1 MTYEQWEAGAPAE
14 LRSDPLWTLRV
25 YRTALY
31 TGELARRDAQV
42 IGERPEFLTL
52 SEQLRRAAE
61 SISANIAEGYSR
73 LSLRDRARYYEY
85 AIGSAREA
93 RDWYFKAREALDHPT
108 TAARLAALTS
118 IIRIMTALV
127 ANHRPAKSSAD

>member
-1 MTYEQWEAGAPAE
+1 MTFEEWESTVPAE

-25 YRTALY
+25 YRSALY
-31 TGELARRDAQV
+31 AGELARRDADLV
-42 IGERPEFLTL
+42 ALRSEYLTL
-52 SEQLRRAAE
+52 ADQLRRATE

-85 AIGSAREA
+85 AIGSARES
-93 RDWYFKAREALDHPT
+93 RDWYYKARNALDAPT
-108 TAARLAALTS
+108 VAARLAAITS

-127 ANHRPAKSSAD
+127 ANHRPTRSTVP